1 MLVFLLAVSLI
12 AFSKVINNEPLFVY
26 FLFSLYRNQ
35 RDFQESLPLNVL
47 NVGAR
52 LESAS
57 GHETGNERLHS
68 EESLVQQEDAYTE
81 LFPESMMVII
91 LTTKLELPSVSLSK
105 KGLTD
110 VLYFLFF
117 NFLTVPLCSLHEPLF
132 PALMWQL

>member
-26 FLFSLYRNQ
+26 FLLLLYRNQ

-57 GHETGNERLHS
+57 GNETGNERLHS
-68 EESLVQQEDAYTE
+68 ESLVQQEDVYTE

-105 KGLTD
+105 EGLTD
-110 VLYFLFF
+110 VLYFPFF

-132 PALMWQL
+132 PALMWRL

>member
-1 MLVFLLAVSLI
+1 MNLCLFIFLL
-12 AFSKVINNEPLFVY
+12 
-26 FLFSLYRNQ
+26 SLYRNQ

-57 GHETGNERLHS
+57 GNGTGNERLHS
-68 EESLVQQEDAYTE
+68 ESLVQQEDVYTE

-91 LTTKLELPSVSLSK
+91 LTTKLELLSVSLSK
-105 KGLTD
+105 EGLTD

-132 PALMWQL
+132 PALMWRL